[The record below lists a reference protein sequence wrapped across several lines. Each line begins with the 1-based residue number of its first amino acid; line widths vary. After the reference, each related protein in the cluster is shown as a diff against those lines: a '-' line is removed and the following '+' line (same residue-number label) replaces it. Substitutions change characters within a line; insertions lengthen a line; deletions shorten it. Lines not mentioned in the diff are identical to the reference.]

1 MSLYLGWILNLINV
15 RYRVKTFEVWKR
27 PLWVDRTRYFIFCRM
42 TVHGTERKLDLAIDR
57 L

>member
-27 PLWVDRTRYFIFCRM
+27 PLWVDSTRYFIFCRM